1 MAAPRK
7 HPEKLR
13 GGRSGFPQV
22 RLTCCHV
29 VLWDRGRPQSLLRA
43 QPSDPPLA
51 HDLTGPLEL
60 NSQEPVAE
68 LWAVGAAGLGL
79 RVNRNCVGIGF
90 GVGVSA
96 FTPQKLRHEAGGV
109 FGGASGRSQVTT
121 ARVSML
127 YWQ

>member
-68 LWAVGAAGLGL
+68 LWV
-79 RVNRNCVGIGF
+79 
-90 GVGVSA
+90 VGVRVDVQVGEVRVVEA
-96 FTPQKLRHEAGGV
+96 ALAALR
-109 FGGASGRSQVTT
+109 T
-121 ARVSML
+121 
-127 YWQ
+127 